1 MFLLVIRDMVL
12 AFIGSL
18 CPAVLF
24 NAERKKFFWVGLS
37 GAIGWVVFKWMDNLT
52 GRVILSTF
60 AGALAVGIY
69 SEIMARL
76 LKSPSTVFSI
86 LGVFPLVPGLGA
98 YNTAK
103 FIVEGNL
110 TQASASGIET
120 IGSAGAIA
128 IGIMVI
134 SAAFRSNRNLR
145 KRSFKV
151 KGIM

>member
-1 MFLLVIRDMVL
+1 MAYFIKNLVL

-24 NAERKKFFWVGLS
+24 NAERKKFFWLGLS
-37 GAIGWVVFKWMDNLT
+37 GAIGWLVFKWMENLT

-69 SEIMARL
+69 SEVMARL

-86 LGVFPLVPGLGA
+86 LGIFPLVPGLGA

-103 FIVEGNL
+103 FIVEGDL
-110 TQASASGIET
+110 ASASASGIET

-134 SAAFRSNRNLR
+134 SAVIRSNRNLKT
-145 KRSFKV
+145 KRYSNSFHK
-151 KGIM
+151 